1 MLDLRIGDLTT
12 YDFPLIAVPLVDKS
26 LTPELNVDD
35 ADVVE
40 MRVDMF
46 DDISEKYVVNTI
58 IKAREQLNK
67 PIITTIRRFSE
78 GGAIEIDD
86 KTRKKLFK
94 AVIKQTDAV
103 DIEINSE
110 IFNNIVKLARK
121 NKKMSIG
128 SFHDFI
134 RTPKPDELEKVIKRG
149 KSFKADVVKI
159 AIMPNSVRDL
169 RTITGITLDH
179 SDVGLITI
187 AMGELGMSSRV
198 FFPMIGSLLTFATLD
213 VTTAPGQLSLSK
225 IKEFLSVLKDQE

>member
-86 KTRKKLFK
+86 KTRKNLFK

-103 DIEINSE
+103 DIEI
-110 IFNNIVKLARK
+110 
-121 NKKMSIG
+121 
-128 SFHDFI
+128 
-134 RTPKPDELEKVIKRG
+134 
-149 KSFKADVVKI
+149 KI
-159 AIMPNSVRDL
+159 AIRQH
-169 RTITGITLDH
+169 TI
-179 SDVGLITI
+179 DV
-187 AMGELGMSSRV
+187 ENQH
-198 FFPMIGSLLTFATLD
+198 PD
-213 VTTAPGQLSLSK
+213 
-225 IKEFLSVLKDQE
+225 

>member
-1 MLDLRIGDLTT
+1 MQDLKIGELTAF
-12 YDFPLIAVPLVDKS
+12 DFPLIAVPLVDKS

-35 ADVVE
+35 ADVIE

-46 DDISEKYVVNTI
+46 DDISEKYIVETL
-58 IKAREQLNK
+58 IKVKEQLNK

-78 GGAIEIDD
+78 GGATEIDD
-86 KTRKKLFK
+86 KARKKLFK
-94 AVIKQTDAV
+94 AVIKHTDAV

-134 RTPKPDELEKVIKRG
+134 RTPNSDELEKVIKRG
-149 KSFKADVVKI
+149 KSFKADVIKI
-159 AIMPNSVRDL
+159 AVMPNNIQDL
-169 RTITGITLDH
+169 RTITDFTLTH

-225 IKEFLSVLKDQE
+225 IKEFLSVLRDQE